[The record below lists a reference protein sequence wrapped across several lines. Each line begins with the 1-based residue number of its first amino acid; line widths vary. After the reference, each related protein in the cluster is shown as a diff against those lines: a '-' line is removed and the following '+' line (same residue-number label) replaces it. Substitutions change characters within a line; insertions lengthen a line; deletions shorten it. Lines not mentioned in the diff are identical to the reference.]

1 MAGTVSATAY
11 EASGVGVIS
20 IAATGDASDGTFP
33 DTALPAFGGY
43 LLALITNPGA
53 TAPTNNYDLTLID
66 ADGLDRLQGVGA
78 NRSST
83 ISQEVAIVRSG
94 TAIHPPVIAGETLTL
109 NIDNNSVASAGI
121 AIKIIYALG
130 T

>member
-1 MAGTVSATAY
+1 MAGTVSATKY
-11 EASGVGVIS
+11 EASGIGVIT

-43 LLALITNPGA
+43 LLALITNPGG
-53 TAPTNNYDLTLID
+53 TAPTNNYDITLVD
-66 ADGLDRLQGVGA
+66 ADGLDRIQGVGA

-83 ISQEVAIVRSG
+83 NSEQTAIVRNA
-94 TAIHPPVIAGETLTL
+94 TEIHPPVIEGETLTL

-121 AIKIIYALG
+121 AIKIVYALG
-130 T
+130 S

>member
-1 MAGTVSATAY
+1 MAGTVSATKY
-11 EASGVGVIS
+11 EASGIGIII
-20 IAATGDASDGTFP
+20 IAATGDASNGTFP

-53 TAPTNNYDLTLID
+53 TAPTNNYDITLID
-66 ADGLDRLQGVGA
+66 ADGLDRLQDVGG

-83 ISQEVAIVRSG
+83 NSQEAAIVRSG
-94 TAIHPPVIAGETLTL
+94 TAIHPPVIDGETLTL

-121 AIKIIYALG
+121 AIKIVYALG
-130 T
+130 L